1 MSSRPVYNWR
11 RLISWVVMVL
21 WGFLPA
27 GSIAAEK
34 ESFQQSL
41 QFALAKSDTSNSM
54 TAMGV
59 DGWLFLDKELRHL
72 SSSKYWNEN
81 PSTEESTFDP
91 LPAILDFKAQLDKAG
106 VDLLLVPVP
115 AKAAIYPDKLTAEN
129 PAPPLIPTDLA
140 QTDREFYNLLEKK
153 GVNVLDLTESFL
165 KARNEGCPDLY
176 CKTDTHWSPAGIQL
190 AAKKIV
196 ERIKD
201 FPWVASQPK
210 VETQVLDAPLEIHGD
225 LGATLTP
232 PPAAETL
239 MTRFI
244 GVAGV
249 EGIQPLP
256 NYKESPVI
264 LLGDSHNLVFHSGG
278 DMHAQAAGLS
288 DLLTQEMG
296 ITPDVVAV
304 MGSGATPARR
314 NLARRK
320 DNLAGRRLVIWC
332 FTSRELT
339 QGEGWAKV
347 QVIKEPASSSPTPH

>member
-1 MSSRPVYNWR
+1 MPANIWR
-11 RLISWVVMVL
+11 YLIFGVTMVF
-21 WGFLPA
+21 WGFLPL
-27 GSIAAEK
+27 GIIASEN

-41 QFALAKSDTSNSM
+41 QSALAKSDKGNSM
-54 TAMGV
+54 TLSGE

-72 SSSKYWNEN
+72 TTPKFWNEN
-81 PSTEESTFDP
+81 PPPDENTADP

-106 VDLLLVPVP
+106 IDLLVVPVP
-115 AKAAIYPDKLTAEN
+115 AKAAIYPDKLSPTN
-129 PAPPLIPTDLA
+129 PAPPQISTDLA

-153 GVNVLDLTESFL
+153 GLNVLDLTETFL
-165 KARNEGCPDLY
+165 KARNEGSPDLY
-176 CKTDTHWSPAGIQL
+176 CRTDTHWSPAGIQL
-190 AAKKIV
+190 AANKIV

-201 FPWVASQPK
+201 FPWLVSTPK
-210 VETQVLDAPLEIHGD
+210 VETQALDGPLEIHGD
-225 LGATLTP
+225 LAATMTP

-256 NYKESPVI
+256 NNKESPII

-278 DMHAQAAGLS
+278 DMHSQAAGLS
-288 DLLTQEMG
+288 DLLTREMG

-339 QGEGWAKV
+339 EGEGWAKV
-347 QVIKEPASSSPTPH
+347 QVIREPSSSSMTPH

>member
-1 MSSRPVYNWR
+1 MSAPTWR
-11 RLISWVVMVL
+11 WLIVGIAIVFS
-21 WGFLPA
+21 GFLPA
-27 GSIAAEK
+27 GASASGN

-41 QFALAKSDTSNSM
+41 QSALAKSEKGNSM
-54 TAMGV
+54 ILTGV
-59 DGWLFLDKELRHL
+59 EGWLFLDKELRHL
-72 SSSKYWNEN
+72 ASPKYWNEN
-81 PSTEESTFDP
+81 PPPDESTDDP
-91 LPAILDFKAQLDKAG
+91 LPAILDFKDQLDKAG
-106 VDLLLVPVP
+106 IDLLLVPVP
-115 AKAAIYPDKLTAEN
+115 AKAAIYPDKLDARN
-129 PAPPLIPTDLA
+129 PAPPQIPNDLA

-153 GVNVLDLTESFL
+153 GVHVLDLTETFL
-165 KARNEGCPDLY
+165 KARNEEDCPNLY

-190 AAKKIV
+190 ASKKIV

-210 VETQVLDAPLEIHGD
+210 VETQVLEAPLEIHGD
-225 LGATLTP
+225 LASTLTP
-232 PPAAETL
+232 PPATETL
-239 MTRFI
+239 MTRFV

-256 NYKESPVI
+256 NNKESPII

-288 DLLTQEMG
+288 DLLTREMG

-320 DNLAGRRLVIWC
+320 DKLAGRRLVIWC

-339 QGEGWAKV
+339 EGEGWAKV
-347 QVIKEPASSSPTPH
+347 QVIREPSSSSPAPH

>member
-1 MSSRPVYNWR
+1 
-11 RLISWVVMVL
+11 
-21 WGFLPA
+21 
-27 GSIAAEK
+27 
-34 ESFQQSL
+34 
-41 QFALAKSDTSNSM
+41 M
-54 TAMGV
+54 TIPGE

-72 SSSKYWNEN
+72 AAPKYWNEN
-81 PSTEESTFDP
+81 LASDENTDDP

-106 VDLLLVPVP
+106 IDLLLVPVP
-115 AKAAIYPDKLTAEN
+115 TKAAIYPDKLSAKN
-129 PAPPLIPTDLA
+129 PAPLQIPTNLA

-153 GVNVLDLTESFL
+153 GVSVLDLSETFL
-165 KARNEGCPDLY
+165 KARNEGAPDLY

-201 FPWVASQPK
+201 FPWLASLLK
-210 VETQVLDAPLEIHGD
+210 VETQVLDAPLQIHGD
-225 LGATLTP
+225 LAASLAP
-232 PPAAETL
+232 PQPAETV
-239 MTRFI
+239 MTRYI
-244 GVAGV
+244 GMAGV

-256 NYKESPVI
+256 NNKESPVI

-288 DLLTQEMG
+288 DILTKELG

-339 QGEGWAKV
+339 EGEGWAKV
-347 QVIKEPASSSPTPH
+347 QVIRESPSSTPKPH